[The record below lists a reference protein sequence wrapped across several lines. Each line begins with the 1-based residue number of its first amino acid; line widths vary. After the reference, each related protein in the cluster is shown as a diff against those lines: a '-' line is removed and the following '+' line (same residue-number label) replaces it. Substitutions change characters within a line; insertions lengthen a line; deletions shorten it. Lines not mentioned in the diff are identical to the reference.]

1 MASNRIFTT
10 HVGSLVRPP
19 KLIEFLRQIEDRQPY
34 DQPAYEACLRQSIE
48 EVVQQQADAG
58 IDIVSDGEYSKGRN
72 WAFYIHDRL
81 TGVTTRSLT
90 AEEAKDPMASV
101 GGGQDRVAFPEFYAE
116 YDRVSG
122 LGKRLGAR
130 FVVDAPLTYSDVH
143 VKRDIANLQ
152 AAAAKAKVAGAFRP
166 VVAPASALPNAKNE
180 HYADEKSLLW
190 ALADCL
196 HQEYKTIVDA
206 GLYVQ
211 IDDAFLPYM
220 HEKMVPPM
228 THGQYR
234 AWAQM
239 RVDALNHALKGIP
252 QERSRYHICWGS
264 WNGPHAFDVPMK
276 DIVDLMLQVNVGAY
290 QFEAANPRHEHE
302 WVVWRSVKLPP
313 GKVLIPGVISH
324 ATNIVEHP
332 ELVAQRI
339 VRLAEIVGKE
349 NVMGGT
355 DCGFAQSPFAQ
366 RVHPSIMWAKLK
378 SLAEGAKIAT
388 RELWGRRSAA

>member
-1 MASNRIFTT
+1 MADRINRIRTT

-19 KLIEFLRQIEDRQPY
+19 PLIEFLRAIEDRKPY
-34 DQPAYEACLRQSIE
+34 DEAAYEECLTRSIE
-48 EVVQQQADAG
+48 EVVRRQADTD
-58 IDIVSDGEYSKGRN
+58 IDIVSDGEFSKGRN
-72 WAFYIHDRL
+72 WAFYVHDRL
-81 TGVTTRSLT
+81 SGVTSRPLT
-90 AEEAKDPMASV
+90 SEEAKDPLAFV
-101 GGGQDRVAFPEFYAE
+101 GGGQDRAAFPEFYAE
-116 YDRVSG
+116 YDRLSG
-122 LGKRLGAR
+122 LGKRLGSR
-130 FVVDAPLTYSDVH
+130 FVVNAALRYSDRA
-143 VKRDIANLQ
+143 VKRDIANLR
-152 AAAAKAKVAGAFRP
+152 AAAQKAGVKDAFLP

-180 HYADEKSLLW
+180 HYPDEQSLLL

-228 THGQYR
+228 SHAQYR
-234 AWAQM
+234 QWAQM
-239 RVDALNHALKGIP
+239 RIDALNHALKGIP
-252 QERSRYHICWGS
+252 RELSRYHICWGS

-276 DIVDLMLQVNVGAY
+276 DILDLMLQVNVGAY

-302 WVVWRSVKLPP
+302 WVVWESVKLPP

-339 VRLAEIVGKE
+339 VRLARIVGRE
-349 NVMGGT
+349 NVMAGT

-366 RVHPSIMWAKLK
+366 RVHPTIMWAKLK
-378 SLAEGAKIAT
+378 SLVEGARLAT
-388 RELWGRRSAA
+388 QRLW

>member
-130 FVVDAPLTYSDVH
+130 FVVDAPLTYSDVQ
-143 VKRDIANLQ
+143 VRRDIANLQ
-152 AAAAKAKVAGAFRP
+152 AAAKAKVAGAFLP